1 MDHVLRDTLRR
12 IRLPELSAFLLLP
25 LLYYLGAKFG
35 ASFTVMPEG
44 IVILWPPNSVLLTA
58 LLLFRG
64 RHFVPFALLAI
75 GAEVAA
81 DIGTF
86 LLIEALL
93 FGLINVAEAL
103 IAFVLLPR
111 WHFNPRF
118 TALEDVSKFVVA
130 GPLVGAFTAA
140 LLGAAV
146 YSSFRGA
153 ETGYLEFLRIWWFG
167 DALGLMIFTPLLLSL
182 WPRAGC
188 AGPTRGTVHPADA
201 MIGLM
206 ALLALGFLIASRNG
220 RLFGMHVGPV
230 LLLPFVIFIAARFT
244 LCVAAFSV
252 ALVAMV
258 VIVMLTHGNNPF
270 GNQPALNAVVQVQ
283 EFIFILSLLALGLA
297 ALLSQLRTKQKEI
310 QLANQHLS
318 ALNHDLEVRV
328 AERTTELSTLNTQLT
343 HLALTDSLTGV
354 LNRRAF
360 FDAAQR
366 EIQHS
371 KRYGRPLAVMILDLD
386 HFKSI
391 NDRYGHQGGDRVLQQ
406 VATLIGGVIRASDT
420 LARYGGEEFVLLAPE
435 TDLESAIALGVRI
448 LQALRTVAIPSKQG
462 SIHITASLGI
472 TVRTEGEEK
481 IEQLLKRADEALYAA
496 KAGGRDQ
503 VVAVVPDQPLRVV
516 YPQTSSLDTQLP
528 PTSG

>member
-1 MDHVLRDTLRR
+1 MGHVLRDTLRR
-12 IRLPELSAFLLLP
+12 VRLPELRAFLLLP
-25 LLYYLGAKFG
+25 LLYYLGAMFG

-44 IVILWPPNSVLLTA
+44 MVILWPPNSVLLTA
-58 LLLFRG
+58 VILFRG

-81 DIGTF
+81 DVGTF
-86 LLIEALL
+86 QLIEALL
-93 FGLINVAEAL
+93 FGLINVAEVW
-103 IAFVLLPR
+103 IAFVLLAR

-146 YSSFRGA
+146 YSYFRGT

-182 WPRAGC
+182 RPRAGG
-188 AGPTRGTVHPADA
+188 ARPTPATVHPADA
-201 MIGLM
+201 IIGLM
-206 ALLALGFLIASRNG
+206 ALLALGFLIASRSG

-230 LLLPFVIFIAARFT
+230 LLLPFVIFVAARFT
-244 LCVAAFSV
+244 LRAAAFSV

-258 VIVMLTHGNNPF
+258 VIVMVTRGNNPF
-270 GNQPALNAVVQVQ
+270 GNQPALDAVVQVQ
-283 EFIFILSLLALGLA
+283 EFIFIMSLLALGLA
-297 ALLSQLRTKQKEI
+297 ALLSQLRTKQQEI

-328 AERTTELSTLNTQLT
+328 AERTTELSALNTQLT

-360 FDAAQR
+360 FDAARR
-366 EIQHS
+366 EIEHS
-371 KRYGRPLAVMILDLD
+371 KRHGRPLAVMILDLD

-391 NDRYGHQGGDRVLQQ
+391 NDRYGHQAGDRVLQQ
-406 VATLIGGVIRASDT
+406 TATLIGGVIRASDT

-435 TDLESAIALGVRI
+435 TDLESAITLGARI
-448 LQALRTVAIPSKQG
+448 LQALRAATIPSKQG
-462 SIHITASLGI
+462 TIHVTASLGI
-472 TVRTEGEEK
+472 TVRTEDEERV
-481 IEQLLKRADEALYAA
+481 EQLLKRADDALYTA

-503 VVAVVPDQPLRVV
+503 VVAVAANQPPRIVH
-516 YPQTSSLDTQLP
+516 PQTPSVNTP
-528 PTSG
+528 PQAG